1 MIAII
6 PARYGSKGL
15 KKKNIRLLNGKPLI
29 VWTIKAA
36 RKATLISKIIVST
49 DSKEIA
55 NIAKK
60 HGADVPFLRP
70 RYLATDKSKAIDN
83 YIYSMKKLQ
92 KLFNFQSD
100 NFVVLQPTSPIR
112 DANDIDQAIK
122 LFYRKKADS
131 VLSCCE
137 TSIAPFAMFNLNKKL
152 KMMISKNKKLKK
164 AMNRQEFK
172 PYYTPNGS
180 IYVLNLKN
188 LIKYKSYFSNKS
200 YAYLMSHYKSVD
212 INNLDDFKYAEFLLK
227 KNRQF

>member
-1 MIAII
+1 MISII

-15 KKKNIRLLNGKPLI
+15 KNKNIRLLNGRPLI
-29 VWTIKAA
+29 AWTIKAA
-36 RKATLISKIIVST
+36 KKAKLISKIIVST

-55 NIAKK
+55 SIAEKY
-60 HGADVPFLRP
+60 GAEVPFLRP
-70 RYLATDKSKAIDN
+70 RHLATDKSKAIDN
-83 YIYSMKKLQ
+83 YIYSMNKLQ
-92 KLFNFQSD
+92 KLLNFQSD
-100 NFVVLQPTSPIR
+100 NFVVLQPTSPTR

-137 TSIAPFAMFNLNKKL
+137 TSIAPFTLFNLNENL

-164 AMNRQEFK
+164 TMNRQEYK
-172 PYYTPNGS
+172 SYYTPNGS

-200 YAYLMSHYKSVD
+200 YAYLMPQCKSVD
-212 INNLDDFKYAEFLLK
+212 INNLDDFNYAEFLLK
-227 KNRQF
+227 KN